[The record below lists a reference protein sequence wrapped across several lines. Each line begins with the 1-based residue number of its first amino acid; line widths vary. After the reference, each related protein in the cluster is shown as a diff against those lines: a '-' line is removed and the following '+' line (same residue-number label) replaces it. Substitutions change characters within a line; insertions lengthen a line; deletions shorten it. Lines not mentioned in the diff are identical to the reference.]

1 MEEILKIS
9 QHQDVTYEQFKRLAK
24 TIYKTRLFRAS
35 DKWCINYI
43 RKYGLTDVIQHIP
56 QLQE

>member
-1 MEEILKIS
+1 MS

-43 RKYGLTDVIQHIP
+43 RKYGLGDVIQHIP
-56 QLQE
+56 EQHIP